1 MAEAVERIATV
12 RPTAGELAA
21 GANGAWAAA
30 RPLPPAQR
38 EAALWQH
45 ANAYLQRRIAE
56 DEALATYG
64 LTVLPERC
72 QVLTHCNTGALA
84 TGGIGTALG
93 VIRKAWESGRLTRC
107 FATETRPLLQGARLT
122 AWELKQAGIPA
133 SLLPDTAAAS
143 LIASGQVQAVITGAD
158 RIAANGESAN
168 KIGTYG
174 LAAVAARHRVPFFI
188 AAPTSTFDLAASSAA
203 DIPIEFRDA
212 REVGGFGE
220 VRWAPD
226 GLDAYNPAFDV
237 TPGDLIAGIITE
249 RGVARPPYA
258 ESLQRLARTL

>member
-1 MAEAVERIATV
+1 M
-12 RPTAGELAA
+12 
-21 GANGAWAAA
+21 
-30 RPLPPAQR
+30 
-38 EAALWQH
+38 
-45 ANAYLQRRIAE
+45 
-56 DEALATYG
+56 
-64 LTVLPERC
+64 
-72 QVLTHCNTGALA
+72 
-84 TGGIGTALG
+84 
-93 VIRKAWESGRLTRC
+93 
-107 FATETRPLLQGARLT
+107 
-122 AWELKQAGIPA
+122 
-133 SLLPDTAAAS
+133 
-143 LIASGQVQAVITGAD
+143 QAVITGAD

-258 ESLQRLARTL
+258 ESLHRLARTL